1 MTCASDGTAKPSNH
15 MSPARAMVPVAAV
28 QKATAPKSPA
38 SPACRQYR
46 ATSAINN
53 NGNVMA

>member
-1 MTCASDGTAKPSNH
+1 
-15 MSPARAMVPVAAV
+15 MSPAKATVPVTAV

-38 SPACRQYR
+38 SPACRQYK
-46 ATSAINN
+46 ATKAINN